1 MAVVFGRS
9 GLEKQQVLHSRGS
22 ECRGKGEN
30 EVEYEQYFWEEDQF
44 LVRKIFADGAYELI
58 ERLE

>member
-1 MAVVFGRS
+1 VAVVFGRS

-44 LVRKIFADGAYELI
+44 LVRKIFG
-58 ERLE
+58 